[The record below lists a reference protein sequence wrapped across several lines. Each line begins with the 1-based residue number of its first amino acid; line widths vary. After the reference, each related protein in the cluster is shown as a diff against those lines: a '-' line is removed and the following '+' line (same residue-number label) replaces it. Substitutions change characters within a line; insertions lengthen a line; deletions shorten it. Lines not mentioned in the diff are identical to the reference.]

1 MPVRAGKQ
9 YTIRGIPREVDQ
21 ALRRKARERR
31 VSLNR
36 LLVDELTQPSGTAAE
51 RRYRSLEQFA
61 GAWKED
67 PEFDRVLDEQRRI
80 DWSAWKWA

>member
-1 MPVRAGKQ
+1 MPVRNTKQ

-31 VSLNR
+31 ISLNQ
-36 LLVDELTQPSGTAAE
+36 LLVEELMQASGAASE
-51 RRYRSLEQFA
+51 RRYRSLKQFA

-67 PEFDRVLDEQRRI
+67 PEFDRILEEQRQI
-80 DWSAWKWA
+80 DWSTWK

>member
-1 MPVRAGKQ
+1 MPARTAKQ

-31 VSLNR
+31 VSLNQ
-36 LLVDELTQPSGTAAE
+36 LLVEELTHASGAAAE
-51 RRYRSLEQFA
+51 RRYRSLDQFA

-67 PEFDRVLDEQRRI
+67 PEFDRILEEQRQI
-80 DWSAWKWA
+80 DRSAWK